1 MEDYSMTYS
10 QNWDLD
16 SIFSG
21 GVTSPELA
29 AKLTLLKTQIENF
42 SNAVGSY
49 HQTNDTDTY
58 PTLVNLTKQA
68 QIIEAGLHQVNIFI
82 TALISD
88 DFSNTS
94 LSAKSAEI
102 STLSATYTKPKLQ
115 FKKLLATFDELT
127 WQHILA
133 LPELTDIAFILNEMR
148 TEANELLDDNT
159 EALLTQLSL
168 DGINA
173 WSSHYDTIAAGLTMP
188 FTDETGTTTTISAGQ
203 ALNHLEGYPDPKVR
217 KDLLAGYEKMWGQA
231 DGLVADTLNHL
242 AGFRLTTY
250 QAHGVDDFL
259 KKPLALNRMSQATLD
274 TMWQV
279 VSANKTMFT
288 KYFARKAQLMGK
300 STLGFQDIYAPI
312 HVGNFKAEKLS
323 YDDAAEFIIANFAQF
338 SPKMATLA
346 KRAFE
351 ERWIEA
357 ENRTGKQPG
366 GYMESVPESGES
378 RIFLTFTGSQ
388 NDAATIAHELGHAFH
403 TSVLTDLPL
412 WRGDYAMNVAETAS
426 TFAELV
432 VNDAKVNAATND
444 AQKVTLLDAKL
455 NNPVA
460 MFMNIHAR
468 YLFESKF
475 YKLRQ
480 EKVLTPAELN
490 TLMTEAQHE
499 AFADSL
505 DTYHPHFWASKLH
518 FYIDDVPFYNFP
530 YTFGYLFS
538 LGIYAVS
545 QTTDN
550 FEEQYIALL
559 RDTAN
564 MSTEQLAQKHLGVDL
579 TKPDFWQEGADLVA
593 KDISEFLRL
602 TEQFI

>member
-16 SIFSG
+16 TIFPG

-29 AKLTLLKTQIENF
+29 AKLTLLKTQIETF

-49 HQTNDTDTY
+49 QQAKDTANY
-58 PTLVNLTKQA
+58 PALVNLTTQA
-68 QIIEAGLHQVNIFI
+68 QTIEAGLHQVNIFI

-88 DFSNTS
+88 DFSNTT
-94 LSAKSAEI
+94 LGAKSAEI
-102 STLSATYTKPKLQ
+102 SALSATYIKPKLQ
-115 FKKLLATFDELT
+115 FKKLLATFDDLT
-127 WQHILA
+127 WQQILT
-133 LPELTDIAFILNEMR
+133 LPDLAEIAFILNEMR

-217 KDLLAGYEKMWGQA
+217 KDLLVGYEKMWGQA

-250 QAHGVDDFL
+250 QAHGVNDFL
-259 KKPLALNRMSQATLD
+259 KKPLALNRMSQTTLD

-279 VSANKTMFT
+279 VSDNKAMLT

-300 STLGFQDIYAPI
+300 STLGFQDIYAPV
-312 HVGNFKAEKLS
+312 HVGEFKAEKLT
-323 YDDAAEFIIANFAQF
+323 YDDAAEFIITNFAQF
-338 SPKMATLA
+338 SPKMAALA

-351 ERWIEA
+351 GRWIEA

-432 VNDAKVNAATND
+432 VNDAKVNAATSA

-480 EKVLTPAELN
+480 EKVLTPTELN

-499 AFADSL
+499 AFANSL

-538 LGIYAVS
+538 LGIYAKA
-545 QTTDN
+545 QATDN

-579 TKPDFWQEGADLVA
+579 AKPDFWQAGADLVA
-593 KDISEFLRL
+593 NDINEFLTL
-602 TEQFI
+602 TEQFV

>member
-1 MEDYSMTYS
+1 MTYS

-16 SIFSG
+16 SIFAG
-21 GVTSPELA
+21 GVNSPALA
-29 AKLTLLKTQIENF
+29 TKLTLLTNQIKTFANDVKTYDVTTDQPTF
-42 SNAVGSY
+42 S
-49 HQTNDTDTY
+49 TF
-58 PTLVNLTKQA
+58 VNLTDQA
-68 QIIEAGLHQVNIFI
+68 QTIEAGLHQVTIFI
-82 TALISD
+82 TALMSD
-88 DFSNTS
+88 DFTNNS

-102 STLSATYTKPKLQ
+102 NALWATYTKPNSQ
-115 FKKLLATFDELT
+115 FKKLLATFDDTT
-127 WQHILA
+127 WNNILA
-133 LPELTDIAFILNEMR
+133 VPNLAEINFILNEMR
-148 TEANELLDDNT
+148 TEASELLDDAT
-159 EALLTQLSL
+159 EDLLTQLSL

-188 FTDETGTTTTISAGQ
+188 FTDENGTTSTISAGQ
-203 ALNHLEGYPDPKVR
+203 ALNHLEGYPNPKVR
-217 KDLLAGYEKMWGQA
+217 ETLLAGYEKMWGQA

-242 AGFRLTTY
+242 AGFRLTNY
-250 QAHGVDDFL
+250 KAHGVTDFL
-259 KKPLALNRMSQATLD
+259 KKPLDLNRMSQATLD

-279 VSANKTMFT
+279 VSNNKTMLT

-300 STLGFQDIYAPI
+300 ESLGFQDIYAPV
-312 HVGNFKAEKLS
+312 HVGEFKPEKLS
-323 YDDAAEFIIANFAQF
+323 YDDAAEFIMANFAQF
-338 SPKMATLA
+338 SPKMAALA

-351 ERWIEA
+351 NRWIES
-357 ENRTGKQPG
+357 EDRPGKQPG
-366 GYMESVPESGES
+366 GYMESVPELGES

-403 TSVLTDLPL
+403 TSVLTDLPI

-432 VNDAKVNAATND
+432 VNDAKVKAATDD

-468 YLFESKF
+468 YLFETKF

-480 EKVLTPAELN
+480 QKVVTPDELN
-490 TLMTEAQHE
+490 ALMDDAQHE
-499 AFADSL
+499 AFANSL

-538 LGIYAVS
+538 LGIYAKA

-550 FEEQYIALL
+550 FEDQYVALL

-564 MSTEQLAQKHLGVDL
+564 MSTEELAKKHLGVDL
-579 TKPDFWQEGADLVA
+579 TKPDFWQAGADLVA
-593 KDISEFLRL
+593 KDIEEFLAI